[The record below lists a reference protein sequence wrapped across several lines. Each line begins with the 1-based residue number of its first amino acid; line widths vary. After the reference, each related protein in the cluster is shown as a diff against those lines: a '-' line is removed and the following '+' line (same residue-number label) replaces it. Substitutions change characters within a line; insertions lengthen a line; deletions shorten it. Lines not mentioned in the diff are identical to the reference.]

1 MAEETFLFYS
11 DFNCPFCYAL
21 HERILAMDDIAKVQ
35 WRGIQHMPMASS
47 QNPTLV
53 DQTQLINEVTVVRKR
68 APEVPIVT
76 PGYRPNTG
84 LANEMVWALGAE
96 SSDRLQ
102 ELIGL
107 IHRAY
112 WVQGQDISRKSV
124 LKELCE
130 RAYLTFPENLSRLDT
145 SDSLLQ
151 WQNEWNSE
159 KFQSRIPAM
168 ISSRQNK
175 PILGFPTFELISNF
189 FAGTVLPVAPESL
202 TTCEIN
208 QKQRVLLVG
217 DGVRLRCNV
226 LELEAG
232 YEMVDMPTIEQA
244 RRWVAAQSCSADM
257 IVIDQVAIGSEAL
270 GYCRELRREP
280 EQRRTVLVV
289 LLKEPD
295 MEQELA
301 AFDAGATDVMFDL
314 SDAKVCQARLDMH
327 LRMKRNTD
335 LLASLATVDY
345 LTELSNRREFDARL
359 ENEWQRSMRSN
370 EPLSVI
376 LFDIDHFKLYN
387 DTYGHAMGDDCL
399 RQIATAMAQC
409 LKRPAD
415 TLARYG
421 GEEFVV
427 LLPATESAGAQQV
440 AASMIEAVRQLRL
453 AHRRSPTADHV
464 TISAGLATLVAQT
477 DTALHTPTKLADSA
491 LYQAKRSGRDQ
502 LVVAQ

>member
-1 MAEETFLFYS
+1 MG
-11 DFNCPFCYAL
+11 
-21 HERILAMDDIAKVQ
+21 DIAKVQ

-47 QNPTLV
+47 QNATLV
-53 DQTQLINEVTVVRKR
+53 DRTQLINEVAVVRKR
-68 APEVPIVT
+68 APQVPIIT

-84 LANEMVWALGAE
+84 LANKVVWALGAK
-96 SSDRLQ
+96 STDHLQ
-102 ELIGL
+102 ELISL
-107 IHRAY
+107 IYRAY
-112 WVQGQDISRKSV
+112 WVDGQDISRKNV
-124 LKELCE
+124 LKELCK
-130 RAYLTFPENLSRLDT
+130 RVSLAWPENVSLLGA

-151 WQNEWNSE
+151 WQNEWNSD

-168 ISSRQNK
+168 ISSRRNK
-175 PILGFPTFELISNF
+175 PILGFPTFDLISNF
-189 FAGTVLPVAPESL
+189 FAGTALPVAFESFA
-202 TTCEIN
+202 TCEIN

-244 RRWVAAQSCSADM
+244 RRWVAAQSCAPDM
-257 IVIDQVAIGSEAL
+257 IVIDQVAIGNEAL
-270 GYCRELRREP
+270 EYCRELRREP
-280 EQRRTVLVV
+280 EQRWTVLVV
-289 LLKEPD
+289 LLKKPD

-335 LLASLATVDY
+335 LLASIASVDY

-359 ENEWQRSMRSN
+359 EKEWQRSMRSN

-387 DTYGHAMGDDCL
+387 DTYGHSMGDDCL
-399 RQIATAMAQC
+399 RQIAAAMAQC
-409 LKRPAD
+409 LKRPSD

-427 LLPATESAGAQQV
+427 LLPATESAGGQRV

-453 AHRRSPTADHV
+453 AHRESPTADHV
-464 TISAGLATLVAQT
+464 TISAGLATLVGQA
-477 DTALHTPTKLADSA
+477 DSVPHTPTKLADSA
-491 LYQAKRSGRDQ
+491 LYQAKKNGRDQ